1 MCVYVFDDGFSNVR
15 IICLLVKMIV
25 YVNLNISNKLK
36 VIKEVRNVLNIYKYI
51 NLIVKKMYI
60 RYFLLKLEFLYL
72 VKYV

>member
-25 YVNLNISNKLK
+25 YVNLNILNKLK

-51 NLIVKKMYI
+51 KFYILLNMYEMLK
-60 RYFLLKLEFLYL
+60 FLFS
-72 VKYV
+72 

>member
-36 VIKEVRNVLNIYKYI
+36 VIKEVRNVLNIYKNI

-60 RYFLLKLEFLYL
+60 RYFLLKLEFLYF